1 MPSNPT
7 ASQLLTESII
17 FWSLGLALFGCRLW
31 SRAILKKSWKRLQA
45 DDYMMVVTFI
55 FYTTLLVLLQLSGR
69 YATNQIQPSQ
79 LASILAD
86 PQQIANRIIGSKIV
100 VASNQCYLLTLW
112 GVKACLL
119 TLYYNMTL
127 DTPHHLLVKITIAYC
142 ALSLLAIELTYSLAL
157 CHPFSQYW
165 AVPVKN
171 PQCATYT
178 HYCIIQMVFNI
189 TSDMLML
196 CIPLPFII
204 HSNLPLFKRTMLIA
218 VFSLGLFVVLAAV
231 LNKYFNF
238 AAPRVTV
245 YMIWDIRE
253 TGTSVMVANVM
264 CLWPLVRKV
273 TGWSAFLRR
282 SSGGSAEVL
291 TPEEA
296 GTGFGLKGL
305 ASCGEGS
312 GGYGD
317 LEGGGRGRC
326 GAI

>member
-55 FYTTLLVLLQLSGR
+55 FYTTLLVLLQLSG
-69 YATNQIQPSQ
+69 S
-79 LASILAD
+79 
-86 PQQIANRIIGSKIV
+86 
-100 VASNQCYLLTLW
+100 
-112 GVKACLL
+112 
-119 TLYYNMTL
+119 YNMTL